1 MPHGPTAVIP
11 GCNPRVSGGF
21 HVNQR
26 IYGFRRVAA
35 LAVMAPI
42 AKTLLKNYIA
52 DAYDRFAQYLRMSRN
67 GGVGW
72 QRELYLWRGP
82 APSPLADERISAS
95 VMRTYFRNEEAVI
108 RLFQPQPR
116 HTVTHGMDHL
126 AVHRF
131 SNTGQWSR
139 YPAGADLET
148 LAGDPW
154 AAGWRRSGSCLRRVF
169 TGRSAGSGA
178 GRHQCGCSRCP
189 AIRRNDQLFDCLS
202 AARSSRSR
210 QRAMAVRPRNG
221 EPAASS
227 AMLRQRSRN

>member
-1 MPHGPTAVIP
+1 MPRGPTAVIP

-67 GGVGW
+67 GGAGW

-82 APSPLADERISAS
+82 VPSPLADERISAS

-108 RLFQPQPR
+108 RLFQP
-116 HTVTHGMDHL
+116 
-126 AVHRF
+126 
-131 SNTGQWSR
+131 
-139 YPAGADLET
+139 
-148 LAGDPW
+148 
-154 AAGWRRSGSCLRRVF
+154 
-169 TGRSAGSGA
+169 
-178 GRHQCGCSRCP
+178 
-189 AIRRNDQLFDCLS
+189 
-202 AARSSRSR
+202 
-210 QRAMAVRPRNG
+210 
-221 EPAASS
+221 
-227 AMLRQRSRN
+227 